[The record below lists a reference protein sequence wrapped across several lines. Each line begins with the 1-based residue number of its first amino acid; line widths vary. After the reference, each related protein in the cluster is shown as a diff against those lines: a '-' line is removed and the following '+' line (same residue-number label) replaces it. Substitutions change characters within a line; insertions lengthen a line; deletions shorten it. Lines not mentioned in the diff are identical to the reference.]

1 VAAGVYRHAELMVE
15 TFGDEGKALREIRKH
30 MAWYFKGYV
39 VGGELRTR
47 LALVTSLQVLR
58 ETLAELDQD
67 SPYPGVDAEGPRGRA
82 GSPKKPALPKDWLD
96 SRALNEAQSQDIA
109 AAELD
114 VSGG

>member
-1 VAAGVYRHAELMVE
+1 MVE

-30 MAWYFKGYV
+30 IAWYFKGYV

-47 LALVTSLQVLR
+47 MTLVNTLEELRAALD
-58 ETLAELDQD
+58 ELDSA
-67 SPYPGVDAEGPRGRA
+67 SPYPGIDAEGPRGRA
-82 GSPKKPALPKDWLD
+82 GSPKTPALPKDWLE
-96 SRALNEAQSQDIA
+96 SRALNEAQSKDIS

>member
-1 VAAGVYRHAELMVE
+1 MVE

-39 VGGELRTR
+39 VGSELRTR
-47 LALVTSLQVLR
+47 LALVTSLEVLR
-58 ETLAELDQD
+58 GTLDQLDLD

-82 GSPKKPALPKDWLD
+82 GSPKKPALPKDWL
-96 SRALNEAQSQDIA
+96 LNRTPGRRSSPARSA
-109 AAELD
+109 FAELD

>member
-1 VAAGVYRHAELMVE
+1 MVE

-30 MAWYFKGYV
+30 IAWYFKGYV

-47 LALVTSLQVLR
+47 LALVTSLEVLR
-58 ETLAELDQD
+58 DTLAELDLE

-82 GSPKKPALPKDWLD
+82 GSPKKPALPKDWLE
-96 SRALNEAQSQDIA
+96 SRALNAEQSADIA